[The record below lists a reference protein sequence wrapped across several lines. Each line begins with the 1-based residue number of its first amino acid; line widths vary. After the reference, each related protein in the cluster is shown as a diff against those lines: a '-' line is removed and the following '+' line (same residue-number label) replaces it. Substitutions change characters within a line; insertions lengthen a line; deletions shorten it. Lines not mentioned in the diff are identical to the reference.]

1 MNIPNEIIEMIL
13 RHSTLETCVALSQ
26 TSRAFRDMF
35 LFSENLLR
43 AKLQS
48 RCPWLRVNED
58 GIEIETWGE
67 LAYVFCARN
76 RSSRTPLGPWSLE
89 GLFYPEKGPWEHVF
103 GNMVQDPITQ
113 PPACLLPPPTE
124 DDIVEID
131 TTYSFP
137 FASDFEAIH
146 HRPVAEGEYLEG
158 NKMIITNSASGVFGG
173 QVSVNLSTL
182 EVNTIAEPVFVN
194 KIVRD
199 GSSGQTF
206 YVYQDHL
213 VPVPDRTVHVTEYA
227 NDNEVLFVAGH
238 VFVMVP
244 ILDGQLET
252 DRRFSFSMIGAYM
265 ITQFHD
271 STFIIQAST
280 SSQRIYYISHRTR
293 GLVTILTTAN
303 GLFGG
308 DYWEKFALHNGLL
321 WHFENDHLVPYQIDL
336 GHTDDYRFAR
346 IRTRPDW
353 RISCHTQ
360 GFPTGPKLLQR
371 QDKMQR
377 FVSFISFPD
386 MVFDLSTRT
395 CYKQRKWATDLSHP
409 HDRYFAGLSDGFI
422 KFWRWRRT
430 TGAFDLPG
438 RHRID
443 RPYGRGQI

>member
-1 MNIPNEIIEMIL
+1 MDLPNEIVELIL
-13 RHSTLETCVALSQ
+13 RYSTIETCVALSQ

-43 AKLQS
+43 VKLQA

-67 LAYVFCARN
+67 LAYVFCART
-76 RSSRTPLGPWSLE
+76 RTTNPPLGPWSIE
-89 GLFYPEKGPWEHVF
+89 GLFYHEKGPWEHVF
-103 GNMVQDPITQ
+103 GNMVQGRVIQ
-113 PPACLLPPPTE
+113 PPSFMIPPPPE

-131 TTYSFP
+131 TTYQFP
-137 FASDFEAIH
+137 YAEDFEAVH

-158 NKMIITNSASGVFGG
+158 NKMIITNSDTGVFGG

-182 EVNTIAEPVFVN
+182 EINAIAEPVLVN

-199 GSSGQTF
+199 YSTGQT
-206 YVYQDHL
+206 YYDYQGYL
-213 VPVPDRTVHVTEYA
+213 VPVPDGTVHVTEYA
-227 NDNEVLFVAGH
+227 NNNEILFVTGH

-244 ILDGQLET
+244 IENGILNVDN
-252 DRRFSFSMIGAYM
+252 RFSFSMIGAYM

-271 STFIIQAST
+271 CTFITQAST
-280 SSQRIYYISHRTR
+280 SSQRIYYINHKMR
-293 GLVTILTTAN
+293 GLVTILATTN

-308 DYWEKFALHNGLL
+308 DHWEKFALHNGLL
-321 WHFENDHLVPYQIDL
+321 WHFQNNHLVPYQIDL
-336 GHTDDYRFAR
+336 GHMDNYGFAS
-346 IRTRPDW
+346 IRMRADW
-353 RISCHTQ
+353 RISCHTK

-371 QDKMQR
+371 QDKLQR

-395 CYKQRKWATDLSHP
+395 CYKQRKMANDLSYP
-409 HDRYFAGLSDGFI
+409 HDRYFAGMSDGFI

-430 TGAFDLPG
+430 TGAFDLPEMQ
-438 RHRID
+438 
-443 RPYGRGQI
+443 PFARG